1 MKKYQIT
8 KKFVSGILKGLTY
21 TETTTVRFK
30 LGKKYNNYTIID
42 IQEV

>member
-21 TETTTVRFK
+21 TEITTVKFK
-30 LGKKYNNYTIID
+30 LGEKYNNYIIID
-42 IQEV
+42 IKEV